1 MVAGERDR
9 DAEREDRRESE
20 REGRDDGGRRGS
32 FGRLIGGG
40 GGM

>member
-9 DAEREDRRESE
+9 DAERGDRRESE
-20 REGRDDGGRRGS
+20 REGRDDGGRRG